1 MNRAPRSPIL
11 DLVVRGEFHTVLV
24 VSVYLLFAGHNQPGG
39 GFPAGLVAG
48 AAFVLRFLA
57 GGADDV
63 RRSVRLHPFTLLGLG
78 LLLAV
83 VTALV
88 PVALG
93 GQVLEHATWSADLPL
108 LGAVKTT
115 SALVFDTG
123 VYLVVVGLVVLLL
136 TSLGDAPDD
145 LVDGTAEGSVR
156 AAVGAAVDE
165 AASGRAEAGPGDEV
179 AP

>member
-1 MNRAPRSPIL
+1 MNRARRSPIL
-11 DLVVRGEFHTVLV
+11 DLCVRAEIHTVLV

-48 AAFVLRFLA
+48 AAFVLQYLA

-63 RRSVRLHPFTLLGLG
+63 RRSARWSPFTFLGLG

-93 GQVLEHATWSADLPL
+93 GQVLEHATWSAELPL
-108 LGAVKTT
+108 LGSVKTT
-115 SALVFDTG
+115 SAIVFDTG
-123 VYLVVVGLVVLLL
+123 VYLVVLGLVLLLL
-136 TSLGDAPDD
+136 TSLGDAPEASVAPDD
-145 LVDGTAEGSVR
+145 AGAPDVD
-156 AAVGAAVDE
+156 
-165 AASGRAEAGPGDEV
+165 AGPDAPAAIGGEEV
-179 AP
+179 AR

>member
-1 MNRAPRSPIL
+1 VNRARRSPIF
-11 DLVVRGEFHTVLV
+11 DLCVQAELHTVLV

-48 AAFVLRFLA
+48 AAFVLRYLA

-63 RRSVRLHPFTLLGLG
+63 RRSARWSPFTFLGLG

-93 GQVLEHATWSADLPL
+93 GQVLEHATWSAELPL
-108 LGAVKTT
+108 LGSVKTT
-115 SALVFDTG
+115 SAIVFDSG
-123 VYLVVVGLVVLLL
+123 VYLVVLGLVLLLL
-136 TSLGDAPDD
+136 TSLGDTPEAPAVPADPGGSG
-145 LVDGTAEGSVR
+145 VAAGAEAP
-156 AAVGAAVDE
+156 AAVGGE
-165 AASGRAEAGPGDEV
+165 EV
-179 AP
+179 AR